1 MSELLNINKDYRAW
15 VETIKKRYKQSQIR
29 AVLKANQE
37 MMSFYWQL
45 GKDIV
50 EMRVEEQWGKKYSRI
65 CHKICNALCLML
77 LVLARPHWDI

>member
-15 VETIKKRYKQSQIR
+15 VETIKKRYKQSQTR

-50 EMRVEEQWGKKYSRI
+50 EMRVEEQWGKKSTQEFVTRF
-65 CHKICNALCLML
+65 ATRF
-77 LVLARPHWDI
+77 ARCYWS